1 MSYTFQCYTQVVG
14 DSFEDLADASFA
26 ARSDKVLSSS
36 YHDGDQDAY
45 GIPSHPEAIIPQNE
59 AMLLIFSG

>member
-1 MSYTFQCYTQVVG
+1 MLLLLQGLTRFFPAPIMMGIKMQ
-14 DSFEDLADASFA
+14 
-26 ARSDKVLSSS
+26 
-36 YHDGDQDAY
+36 Y

>member
-1 MSYTFQCYTQVVG
+1 MVG
-14 DSFEDLADASFA
+14 YSFEDLADASFA

>member
-36 YHDGDQDAY
+36 YHDGDQDAIRHTITPR
-45 GIPSHPEAIIPQNE
+45 GHHPTK
-59 AMLLIFSG
+59 